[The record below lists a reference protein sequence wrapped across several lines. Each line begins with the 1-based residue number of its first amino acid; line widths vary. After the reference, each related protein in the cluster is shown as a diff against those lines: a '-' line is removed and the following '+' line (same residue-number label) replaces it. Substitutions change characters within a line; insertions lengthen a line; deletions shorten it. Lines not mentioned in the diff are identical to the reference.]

1 MPAGHSHTPALQ
13 PMVPGGQILPHTPQ
27 FMASVIKSAPLQG
40 APLELELELEV
51 LLLDEV
57 VLLELDDEEDD
68 VDEPLLELLLWEP
81 PPPDVSL
88 SVSSEH
94 EAAAV
99 KKPAENNAIARVCQ
113 VSR

>member
-1 MPAGHSHTPALQ
+1 MPAGHSHIPALQ

-40 APLELELELEV
+40 APLELELELEE

-57 VLLELDDEEDD
+57 VLLELDEEDD